1 MLVSEALEYTL
12 AAELLFCSVLCGGLY
27 ERSGQSFAG
36 GGVEDSNFKDLSPAA
51 GNTNISVGLRLI
63 GVFLYQ
69 WIPNMIKAVDMYV
82 CVYVCAC
89 KLRSRVINVH
99 YAYYRRHIRFTI

>member
-1 MLVSEALEYTL
+1 MLVSVAMECAL

-51 GNTNISVGLRLI
+51 GNTNISVELRLI
-63 GVFLYQ
+63 GGFLYQ

-82 CVYVCAC
+82 YVCVC
-89 KLRSRVINVH
+89 LCMCM
-99 YAYYRRHIRFTI
+99 